1 NNPQIVGGN
10 LILSG
15 SGGTNNGPY
24 HVLTTTNLTTPLLSW
39 DVLTNGTFDA
49 SGHFSS
55 TNAVGTA
62 RQQFYIIK
70 QP

>member
-1 NNPQIVGGN
+1 
-10 LILSG
+10 LATSFA
-15 SGGTNNGPY
+15 
-24 HVLTTTNLTTPLLSW
+24 SW
-39 DVLTNGTFDA
+39 NVLTNGTFDA
-49 SGHFSS
+49 SGNFSS